1 MTTHHSSA
9 MKDLTNI
16 HEDLLWALRVGLIS
30 YEKILSLAAMF
41 AQEKHNSMT
50 NKTLPVEDWND
61 ISYRWFPLLNYNL
74 YRFQYLNILDSEEIS
89 SRPFRG
95 SWGRRWR
102 KTTCWTSSRLTT
114 WRIWRVRAR
123 LNSTLPSSMLCPTN
137 RHSLSSPRSPT
148 RHTTTPCAWTRP
160 CPRSIRRPW
169 LSPKTLDPQ
178 CGSWVVSVRWSR

>member
-16 HEDLLWALRVGLIS
+16 HEYLLWALRVGLIS

-89 SRPFRG
+89 SRPF
-95 SWGRRWR
+95 
-102 KTTCWTSSRLTT
+102 
-114 WRIWRVRAR
+114 
-123 LNSTLPSSMLCPTN
+123 
-137 RHSLSSPRSPT
+137 
-148 RHTTTPCAWTRP
+148 
-160 CPRSIRRPW
+160 
-169 LSPKTLDPQ
+169 
-178 CGSWVVSVRWSR
+178 CGS